1 MEKVCEEMATF
12 NLPHDNRLQMMEELP
27 EVFKLVDVKL
37 FASYWKW
44 YAEIA
49 INCGKSQ
56 KDIIEIIQ
64 TVRTFPG
71 QKFLCNFLTVFDD
84 IPREKWPKLNR

>member
-1 MEKVCEEMATF
+1 MEKVCREMASYS
-12 NLPHDNRLQMMEELP
+12 LPHDEKLSMIEELP
-27 EVFKLVDVKL
+27 EVFKLVDIKL

-56 KDIIEIIQ
+56 KDIIQIIQ
-64 TVRTFPG
+64 AVSFYISHFAIIVVYSKVTF
-71 QKFLCNFLTVFDD
+71 F
-84 IPREKWPKLNR
+84 